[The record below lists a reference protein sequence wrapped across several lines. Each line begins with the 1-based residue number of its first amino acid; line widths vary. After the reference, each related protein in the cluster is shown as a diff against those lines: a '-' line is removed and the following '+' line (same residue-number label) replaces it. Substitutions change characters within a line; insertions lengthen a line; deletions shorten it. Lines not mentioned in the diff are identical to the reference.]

1 MMDAIVIAGGIPQP
15 EDPLYTYSK
24 GDAKALIELA
34 GKPMIQWVLDA
45 LNGASQ
51 VDNIIL
57 IGLSPKSEIQSL
69 KPLHYVSNQGRM
81 LANIVAGVNKALE
94 LNNESKYVM
103 VVSADIPAIKSHMVD
118 WLVTTAMQTKDELYY
133 GVCPRPVMEKRFPGS
148 KRTYTR
154 LKDME
159 ICGADINITHVRM
172 ATEHLDMWED
182 LIDRRKNPLSQA
194 AAIGLGTAFL
204 LSTGQL
210 TLADAVDRVCKRIG
224 IKGRPIVWEYAE
236 PAMDVDKPHQ
246 LELLRADLT
255 RQVRRAEQ
263 AKLGPARKKKPKK
276 KVVKRAKKLIRK
288 KTARPKKRVA
298 ARRPVKKSSRSK
310 KRTSTRRPVSKT
322 FRSKRKPVKK
332 KVTSLARSRRR

>member
-1 MMDAIVIAGGIPQP
+1 MDAIVIAGGIPQP
-15 EDPLYTYSK
+15 DDPLYTYSK

-57 IGLSPKSEIQSL
+57 IGLSPKSTIQSS

-94 LNNESKYVM
+94 INNETKYVM
-103 VVSADIPAIKSHMVD
+103 VVSADIPAIKAHMVD
-118 WLVTTAMQTKDELYY
+118 WLVTTAMQTRDELYY

-148 KRTYTR
+148 KRTYTK

-159 ICGADINITHVRM
+159 VCGADINITHVRM

-182 LIDRRKNPLSQA
+182 LIERRKSPLSQA
-194 AAIGLGTAFL
+194 AAIGLGTAL
-204 LSTGQL
+204 LLRTGQL
-210 TLADAVDRVCKRIG
+210 TLTDAVDRVCKRIG
-224 IKGRPIVWEYAE
+224 IKGRPIIWEYAE

-246 LELLRADLT
+246 LELLRADLL
-255 RQVRRAEQ
+255 RQQRRAER
-263 AKLGPARKKKPKK
+263 ALAGPVKKKKARKP
-276 KVVKRAKKLIRK
+276 IRK
-288 KTARPKKRVA
+288 KTKRQFSKKAKRPVTKKAKRPIGKKAKRPASSKVRRVA
-298 ARRPVKKSSRSK
+298 GKKSAKRRTLPRKKARRR
-310 KRTSTRRPVSKT
+310 
-322 FRSKRKPVKK
+322 
-332 KVTSLARSRRR
+332 